1 MGRAETPDLGGATR
15 GPAPH
20 LNACARRRT
29 ATAGPAPPPGLE
41 SRWEAVGQGN
51 GCLPEALTPPVSKA
65 EVPDGNA
72 G

>member
-1 MGRAETPDLGGATR
+1 MGRAETPDLGGATQ

-29 ATAGPAPPPGLE
+29 ATARLAAPPGLE
-41 SRWEAVGQGN
+41 SRWEAVGRAN
-51 GCLPEALTPPVSKA
+51 GCCLEAPPPSVSQA